1 VSERE
6 WRFYIDNDTL
16 WSIVQQDVPA
26 LLPKL
31 RALNASEPGR
41 TPNAEP

>member
-26 LLPKL
+26 LLPKW
-31 RALNASEPGR
+31 RAR
-41 TPNAEP
+41 